1 MFHKKDNIFHRAR
14 QGAICLAE
22 YREAISAAL
31 VHELGGAGRAAKT
44 TTKWTGVNE
53 RTAKNWILGYC
64 GPSGEHLIEL
74 MRHSDTILD
83 VVLALAG
90 RQEAMTMKRIQT
102 TRDELVAILEKLDL
116 LCEPQGGE

>member
-1 MFHKKDNIFHRAR
+1 MFHKKGNIFHRTR
-14 QGAICLAE
+14 KGAICLAE

-74 MRHSDTILD
+74 MRHSDTVLA
-83 VVLALAG
+83 VVLELAG
-90 RQEAMTMKRIQT
+90 RDEALTTERVKLVRQQLRAALKRL
-102 TRDELVAILEKLDL
+102 DAIYGLNED
-116 LCEPQGGE
+116 

>member
-1 MFHKKDNIFHRAR
+1 MFHKKGNIFHRTR
-14 QGAICLAE
+14 QGAICQAE

-74 MRHSDTILD
+74 MRHSDTVLA
-83 VVLALAG
+83 VVLELAG
-90 RQEAMTMKRIQT
+90 RDEALT
-102 TRDELVAILEKLDL
+102 TERVKLVRQQLRAALKSLDAIYGLNED
-116 LCEPQGGE
+116 